1 MPHGYTECKYC
12 GEQLSSRSVK
22 IHLQTCRGCPDTER
36 PTIKKHNTK
45 KQKKAEI
52 DLPEIIVP
60 KKPEM
65 KDWDKPRCDTTILE
79 KSESLHKRP
88 PKQTKYENPLF
99 ADGIPVR
106 KSRKDRKNNPY
117 NIALRFIKNQIEDG
131 SINLNIAQLVND
143 GRATIKL
150 SVLKQEMLIIVDLA
164 KYRKS
169 LNNRDE

>member
-1 MPHGYTECKYC
+1 MPYGYTKCIYC
-12 GEQLSSRSVK
+12 GERVSCRALK
-22 IHLQTCRGCPDTER
+22 IHLQTCKDCPDTER
-36 PTIKKHNTK
+36 PIIKKHNTK

-52 DLPEIIVP
+52 DLPEITVP

-99 ADGIPVR
+99 ADGIPVW
-106 KSRKDRKNNPY
+106 KSRKDRRNNPY
-117 NIALRFIKNQIEDG
+117 SIAMRFIKNQIEDG
-131 SINLNIAQLVND
+131 SINLNVAKLVSD

-150 SVLKQEMLIIVDLA
+150 SVLRQEIVICVDLA

-169 LNNRDE
+169 LNNGDE